1 MIDRLSRRRLAVALR
16 RYVAGRIS
24 NDAFEDTDVDRRDPA
39 IAAVQGGAWSLYSDM
54 EEHYARGPHA
64 VRGECRR
71 RVARWVL
78 FLRSERE
85 YLWPEYDFYQT
96 ASWPR
101 WMEYLSFGYLRRDRE
116 RREHLLREFSS
127 AGDIDYWPFISRAE
141 FEAEN
146 ARRGYL
152 RGERV

>member
-1 MIDRLSRRRLAVALR
+1 MIDRLSRRRLAMALR
-16 RYVAGRIS
+16 RYVTGRIS
-24 NDAFEDTDVDRRDPA
+24 NDAFEDVDVDLRDPA
-39 IAAVQGGAWSLYSDM
+39 IGAVQGAAWSLYSDT
-54 EEHYARGPHA
+54 EEHYARGLHV

-85 YLWPEYDFYQT
+85 YLWPEYDFYQI
-96 ASWPR
+96 ALPR
-101 WMEYLSFGYLRRDRE
+101 WMECFSFGYLRRDRE
-116 RREHLLREFSS
+116 RREHLLRGFCA
-127 AGDIDYWPFISRAE
+127 AGDIDCWPFISRAD

-152 RGERV
+152 RGESV

>member
-24 NDAFEDTDVDRRDPA
+24 NDAFEDTEVDLRDPA
-39 IAAVQGGAWSLYSDM
+39 IVAVLDEAWLLYSDM

-64 VRGECRR
+64 VRGEYRR

-85 YLWPEYDFYQT
+85 YLWPEYDFYQIT
-96 ASWPR
+96 WPR
-101 WMEYLSFGYLRRDRE
+101 WMEYVSFGYLRRARE

-127 AGDIDYWPFISRAE
+127 VGDIDCWPFISRAD

-152 RGERV
+152 RGESV